1 MADAERYFEDVKE
14 GEVLPSFEITVTR
27 THIAKYA
34 GAGGDFYPVHH
45 DEEYAKSVG
54 LPSVF
59 AMGMMHGG
67 MLSRIV
73 TDWAGD
79 GRVKRYKLRFAGMV
93 WPKDRLTFKGQ
104 VARTYQEGGENLVEC
119 RLSVVNQRG
128 EAAIDGEATASLPS
142 RVEQ

>member
-1 MADAERYFEDVKE
+1 
-14 GEVLPSFEITVTR
+14 
-27 THIAKYA
+27 
-34 GAGGDFYPVHH
+34 
-45 DEEYAKSVG
+45 
-54 LPSVF
+54 
-59 AMGMMHGG
+59 MGMMHGG